1 MNLFIFI
8 LGTVIG
14 SFINVCIYRIP
25 RGESIAYPYSRCPQC
40 GYRLAARDL
49 IPILSFL
56 YLRGKCR
63 RCNAK
68 ISMRYPLVEF
78 LTGAMFF
85 LAFVKLGFSLDFLS
99 AVTLISG
106 LIISAFTDLEY
117 QIIPDKIVLT
127 TAVIGL
133 LLNILIHGK
142 DVLNYLMGSV
152 LGGGTIFLIAAL
164 SQGGMGGG
172 DIKLFAAV
180 GLFLGMRLTLLSLLL
195 SFILGAT
202 AGIILIVLKLKGIKD
217 AIPFGP
223 FIALGSIASLF
234 AGDKIISWY
243 FLKYVHI

>member
-1 MNLFIFI
+1 M
-8 LGTVIG
+8 
-14 SFINVCIYRIP
+14 
-25 RGESIAYPYSRCPQC
+25 
-40 GYRLAARDL
+40 
-49 IPILSFL
+49 
-56 YLRGKCR
+56 
-63 RCNAK
+63 
-68 ISMRYPLVEF
+68 
-78 LTGAMFF
+78 
-85 LAFVKLGFSLDFLS
+85 S